1 MVLAR
6 LVFMR
11 FIHFKNKNI
20 PSQYYAA
27 TYLSIYLSI
36 YHPIMFSSTLLM
48 RFPLLW
54 LDWAENEV
62 F

>member
-36 YHPIMFSSTLLM
+36 IRLCSRLHY
-48 RFPLLW
+48 
-54 LDWAENEV
+54 
-62 F
+62 